1 MNSADRF
8 ERFLK
13 VLGYPRDL
21 LADNLKENTFTYP
34 IEVRDPAV
42 MSFPTNRL
50 DLKYVY
56 TPTKELIFET
66 HSDYWNQNSVN
77 VFVAVSDNKC
87 YIINAR
93 EKPEE
98 RDPLNKNINIK
109 TFDYGVNSEGFE
121 KDKLK
126 EISKESVDSTYF
138 FDFIIKKQKTTHE
151 VDKDL
156 LLNLI
161 ALRSD
166 LVKDRNERIIHLLIL
181 RCLFIKYLED
191 RGIYG
196 KNYLLD
202 ILGSGL
208 PEKLVKAFNEIRKI
222 NGDIF
227 KQDRIDAQEI
237 KPEYLKKL
245 SIFFSCDYRS
255 GQGKLFP
262 YRFDKI
268 PVQLISSVYE
278 AFLKSEDKKDKGI
291 YYTPSFIVDFMLSH
305 TLKEKLKHNPRA
317 VVLDPACGSGAFL
330 VESFKMI
337 ADALPGKPGF
347 EKKKEILENRL
358 FGIDSDPSALQIA
371 AFSLYLVLLENE
383 NPEFI
388 RNQIEYSHPV
398 LPGLIGKTLV
408 RGNALVDDEIFKGKK
423 FGCIVANPPWGSI
436 PGDEDPE
443 NQKERKAID
452 AKGKEGTK
460 PEYKNVSD
468 YERSQAFLLRVGRW
482 GSKETIFS
490 LVVKNSI
497 FLNEN
502 ADAFR
507 KELLGKYRLTN
518 FYELSNLN
526 KILFKKRPIGKIDGR
541 DIEIGAT
548 EPCVIVIFDKSG
560 VENNSINYI
569 SPKLTGFSEKFQL
582 IHFSQKDVTR
592 VSQADFLGDD
602 VLWRILVNG
611 NTDDYQI
618 IEKHLSF
625 QKKINIECRSGFQP
639 KKSMKSLGKPI
650 LKKLIE
656 PADFSRYLI
665 KHKLKSYNWHQE
677 LRRRPD
683 EKIFEDDRILIPVRP
698 LKSDNIKFRGIRVHD
713 NIIHKHNILCI
724 KLKGVQEYIENYAP
738 YLAVINSKLLGYYL
752 YHSSSQWGK
761 GEEKRSTLRNIDVEK
776 LPLLYLDYSD
786 DRVVELE
793 ELVKQIES
801 KNKDS
806 ADTSALESRIDELV
820 FDIYGLLEF
829 EKEIIR
835 EFYQINVERKKDH
848 VKSEDIQ
855 NYVDRFRR
863 NFKFVLDRDFRLNA
877 EYSVSTHMGAVVC
890 FRIVNKED
898 FIKETPR
905 TEIPLLNI
913 VKKKQLQQSFTS
925 RMLNEDRVKIYH
937 DNKFY
942 IVKSNYFKDWT
953 ERQAVKDANEEI
965 GLLLKNLPE
974 SK

>member
-1 MNSADRF
+1 MNSVDRF
-8 ERFLK
+8 ERFLN
-13 VLGYPRDL
+13 VLGYPQKL
-21 LADNLKENTFTYP
+21 LANNLKENTFTYP

-42 MSFPTNRL
+42 MSFATNRL

-56 TPTKELIFET
+56 TPTEELIFET

-77 VFVAVSDNKC
+77 VFVAVSDYKC
-87 YIINAR
+87 HIINAR

-98 RDPLNKNINIK
+98 RDPLSRNINIK

-138 FDFIIKKQKTTHE
+138 FDFIIEKQKTTHE

-161 ALRSD
+161 ALRND
-166 LVKDRNERIIHLLIL
+166 LVKGRNERIVYLLIL

-191 RGIYG
+191 RGIYR

-202 ILGSGL
+202 ILRSSL
-208 PEKLVKAFNEIRKI
+208 PENLLKAFNEIRKI

-227 KQDRIDAQEI
+227 KQDRIDVQEI
-237 KPEYLKKL
+237 KPGYLEKL

-255 GQGKLFP
+255 RQGKLFP

-337 ADALPGKPGF
+337 VDALPLKPGF
-347 EKKKEILENRL
+347 EKKKEILENQL

-371 AFSLYLVLLENE
+371 AFSLYLVLLETE
-383 NPEFI
+383 DPEFI
-388 RNQIEYSHPV
+388 RHQIEYAHPI

-408 RGNALVDDEIFKGKK
+408 RGNALVDDEIFRGKK
-423 FGCIVANPPWGSI
+423 FDCIIANPPWGSI
-436 PGDEDPE
+436 PGDEDVE
-443 NQKERKAID
+443 NIEERKAIG

-482 GSKETIFS
+482 GGKETIFS

-507 KELLGKYRLTN
+507 KELLQKYRLTY
-518 FYELSNLN
+518 FYEMSDLD
-526 KILFKKRPIGKIDGR
+526 KILFKKRPIGKINGKK
-541 DIEIGAT
+541 IEIGAT
-548 EPCVIVIFDKSG
+548 EPCAIVVFDKS
-560 VENNSINYI
+560 ETRDNIINYV

-592 VSQADFLGDD
+592 VKQEDFFDD
-602 VLWRILVNG
+602 DLLWRVLVSG
-611 NTDDYQI
+611 NIDYY
-618 IEKHLSF
+618 
-625 QKKINIECRSGFQP
+625 
-639 KKSMKSLGKPI
+639 
-650 LKKLIE
+650 KLIRGISAKRAALNIICSRGFE
-656 PADFSRYLI
+656 PDKNRLLTKKAAWYRTLIRSQDFDRYYKRNDLGRF
-665 KHKLKSYNWHQE
+665 NWHQKH
-677 LRRRPD
+677 RRNGN
-683 EKIFEDDRILIPVRP
+683 EDLFSGKRILLAYRP
-698 LKSDNIKFRGIRVHD
+698 TSRDNMRLRGIFVED
-713 NIIHKHNILCI
+713 EIIFRDDVVG
-724 KLKGVQEYIENYAP
+724 LKIEGVNNYLP
-738 YLAVINSKLLGYYL
+738 YLAILNSSCIGFYLFNISSHWQGGLKRESLRLGDIKIL
-752 YHSSSQWGK
+752 P
-761 GEEKRSTLRNIDVEK
+761 IPDVK
-776 LPLLYLDYSD
+776 YSD
-786 DRVVELE
+786 KSVLKITRLVEQIGLNLDENKKIERLE
-793 ELVKQIES
+793 KE
-801 KNKDS
+801 
-806 ADTSALESRIDELV
+806 IDELV
-820 FDIYGLLEF
+820 FDLYGLLEF

-855 NYVDRFRR
+855 NYVDRFRH
-863 NFKFVLDRDFRLNA
+863 NFKFVLDQDFRLNA
-877 EYSVSTHMGAVVC
+877 EYSVSPHMGAVVC
-890 FRIVNKED
+890 FRIVKKED
-898 FIKETPR
+898 FIKETPLI
-905 TEIPLLNI
+905 EIPLLNI

-925 RMLNEDRVKIYH
+925 RMLNEDRVKIYY

-974 SK
+974 SNNIG